1 MHSLGFGLNLVLQ
14 CDRLDALAKR
24 RVALVFE
31 HAVLAFLGK
40 TSYRVPSGISIPT
53 RMHTLDRMQTRLR
66 LAPSFPRA
74 IFGAEPARAQVQVE
88 TTCISLLGIV
98 DGSVAFRRTRPRVV
112 GASRIASLSLKTHE
126 ANPLRSH
133 YDGQA
138 EEHLHQMAHAMG
150 RSWYSSRGGRG
161 SVDEVCLMFVT
172 RSPDVAPAAFTKH
185 LRQELS
191 FPEIGPKNVQTP
203 GQNTQV
209 SVQGDYRD
217 HDGRFQH
224 IQNRHQG

>member
-1 MHSLGFGLNLVLQ
+1 MHLRNAELHSFSSMPYLHSSARPRIECHLGFQFPRECIPWIVCKRVCDSLLHFREPSSELSRLGLRFKSKQ
-14 CDRLDALAKR
+14 
-24 RVALVFE
+24 
-31 HAVLAFLGK
+31 LAF
-40 TSYRVPSGISIPT
+40 R
-53 RMHTLDRMQTRLR
+53 
-66 LAPSFPRA
+66 
-74 IFGAEPARAQVQVE
+74 
-88 TTCISLLGIV
+88 LLGIV